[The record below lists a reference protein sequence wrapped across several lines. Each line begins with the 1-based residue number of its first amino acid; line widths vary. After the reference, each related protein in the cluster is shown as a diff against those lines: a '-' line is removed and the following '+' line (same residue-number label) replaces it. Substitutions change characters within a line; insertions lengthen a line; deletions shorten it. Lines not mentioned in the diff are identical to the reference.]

1 MRVLLIA
8 RYRDA
13 TMQRKVQ
20 YLADAPDVELCHI
33 LPAHWRDDLLD
44 VRQASAQGRY
54 AQIALPMFGKPSD
67 PHRAFYRTLTFHLR
81 QFQPD
86 IIHAEEEPDSLSA
99 LQIAWARRAWRP
111 KARLLLHTWQNLD
124 RPKSSIVRWVIHQT
138 LRAAQLVFCANR
150 EAATLLRR
158 YGFQGETPVI
168 PAIGVD
174 TETFRPCSEPG
185 GDARAQGSSLATPT
199 GHDARSANESTGRT
213 DGMATPFTIG
223 YIGRLVA
230 EKGIDVLLR
239 AVAAARTGCAD
250 VPLHLH
256 LIGEG
261 PQRQELQELAAEVG
275 IANQVDFLGAQP
287 PVRVAE
293 SLCNFDVLV
302 LPSRTTPVWK
312 EQLGRVLLEAMACG
326 VPVIGSDSGAIPE
339 VIGDAGLIVPE
350 GDAAALAAAIVQLFA
365 SPELRTALSKRGRT
379 RAETHYSQRHL
390 ASQTLAVY
398 RQVVA

>member
-13 TMQRKVQ
+13 TMQRKVE
-20 YLADAPDVELCHI
+20 YLAEAPDVELCHI

-44 VRQASAQGRY
+44 VRQVSTQGRY
-54 AQIALPMFGKPSD
+54 AQIALPMIGKPSD

-99 LQIAWARRAWRP
+99 LQIAWARRIWRP
-111 KARLLLHTWQNLD
+111 SARLLLHTWQNLD
-124 RPKSSIVRWVIHQT
+124 RPKSKSVRWVISQT
-138 LRAAQLVFCANR
+138 LRAAHLVFCANC
-150 EAATLLRR
+150 EAATLLRC

-174 TETFRPCSEPG
+174 TETFRPCP
-185 GDARAQGSSLATPT
+185 ANRA
-199 GHDARSANESTGRT
+199 SAHTRIDEA
-213 DGMATPFTIG
+213 ATPFTIG

-230 EKGIDVLLR
+230 EKGIDTLLR
-239 AVAAARTGCAD
+239 AVAAVRSKHAD
-250 VPLHLH
+250 LPLHLH

-261 PQRQELQELAAEVG
+261 PQRQELQELASRLG
-275 IANQVDFLGAQP
+275 IARQIEFMGSQP
-287 PVRVAE
+287 PARVAA
-293 SLCNFDVLV
+293 LVCNFDVV
-302 LPSRTTPVWK
+302 TLPSRTTPVWK
-312 EQLGRVLLEAMACG
+312 EQLGRALLEAMACG

-350 GDAAALAAAIVQLFA
+350 GDVAALADALAQLSA
-365 SPELRTALSKRGRT
+365 SPALRSELGKRGRM
-379 RAETHYSQRHL
+379 RAEAHYSQRHL
-390 ASQTLAVY
+390 ADQTLAVY

>member
-44 VRQASAQGRY
+44 VHQTSAQGRY
-54 AQIALPMFGKPSD
+54 SQIALPMLGKPSD

-81 QFQPD
+81 HFQPD

-99 LQIAWARRAWRP
+99 LQIAWARRIWQPR
-111 KARLLLHTWQNLD
+111 ARLLLHTWQNLD
-124 RPKSSIVRWVIHQT
+124 RPKSGAVRWVIRQT
-138 LRAAQLVFCANR
+138 LRAAHLIFCANH
-150 EAATLLRR
+150 EAAALLRR

-174 TETFRPCSEPG
+174 TEIFRPCS
-185 GDARAQGSSLATPT
+185 
-199 GHDARSANESTGRT
+199 ANQSTGRT
-213 DGMATPFTIG
+213 DGAAAPFTIG

-239 AVAAARTGCAD
+239 AVAAARTRCAD
-250 VPLHLH
+250 HSLHLH

-261 PQRQELQELAAEVG
+261 PQRQELQELAAKLGV
-275 IANQVDFLGAQP
+275 ASQVKFLGAQP
-287 PVRVAE
+287 PIRVAKL
-293 SLCNFDVLV
+293 LCDFDVMA
-302 LPSRTTPVWK
+302 LPSRTTLVWK

-339 VIGDAGLIVPE
+339 VIDDAGLVVPE
-350 GDAAALAAAIVQLFA
+350 GDVDTLAAAIVQLVT
-365 SPELRTALSKRGRT
+365 SPELRQDLSKRGRI
-379 RAETHYSQRHL
+379 RAEAHYSQRHL
-390 ASQTLAVY
+390 ADETLAVY